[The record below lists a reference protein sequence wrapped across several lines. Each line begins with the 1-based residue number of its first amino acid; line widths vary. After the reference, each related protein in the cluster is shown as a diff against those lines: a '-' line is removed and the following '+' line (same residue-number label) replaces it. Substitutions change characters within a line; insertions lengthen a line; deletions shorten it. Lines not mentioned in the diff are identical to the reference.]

1 MIPRSYSRGLALQ
14 LNFIC
19 DAARRSRNGLKA
31 PKDANHDGY
40 IAHLVLFGFADSR
53 PILKCHLILG
63 IFHILMSSSSL
74 WQRFQ
79 QYFLYYRDLG
89 FSLDISRMK
98 FPDDFF
104 EKMRPKIDK
113 ASAAM
118 RALEAG
124 EIANPTENRM
134 VGHYWLRNTALAP
147 TPEICTEI
155 EQTIKR
161 IKAFAAD
168 IHSGKITAEDGKLF
182 KHVLLIGIGGSALG
196 PQFVSDALRSRRDPM
211 DIFFF
216 DNTDP
221 DGFDRVFEKIS
232 DELPQT
238 LVVVVSKSG
247 GTKETRN
254 GMLEAEAKFKKSGL
268 QFNKHAVAVTGV
280 GSDLD
285 KCAEKNGW
293 LTRFPM
299 HDWIGGRTSVMSAV
313 GLLPMALQGL
323 DIDDFLAGAAAM
335 DEHTRTQNVSQNAAM
350 LLALMWYYA
359 GNGKGDKDMVILP
372 YKDRLALFAKYLQQL
387 VMESL
392 GKEKDLDGK
401 IVHQGIAVYGNK
413 GSTDQHA
420 YVQQLRD
427 GILNFFVT
435 FIEVDKDRHNPAV
448 EIEDGVTSGDY
459 LHGFLR
465 GTRSALYESGR
476 ESITMSIPEAN
487 AFNIGALIALYER
500 AVGFYG
506 SLVNINAYDQP
517 GVEAGKKAAT
527 RLLELQKQVRA
538 KLTRGPGKTAE
549 EIARSID
556 ADPEDVFHV
565 LRHLANNDR
574 DIRVSRGE
582 EPADDQFSYAD

>member
-1 MIPRSYSRGLALQ
+1 MP
-14 LNFIC
+14 
-19 DAARRSRNGLKA
+19 
-31 PKDANHDGY
+31 
-40 IAHLVLFGFADSR
+40 
-53 PILKCHLILG
+53 
-63 IFHILMSSSSL
+63 SSSL

-79 QYFLYYRDLG
+79 RYFLYYRDLD
-89 FSLDISRMK
+89 FSLDISRLK
-98 FPDDFF
+98 FPEDFF
-104 EKMRPKIDK
+104 EKMQPKIGK
-113 ASAAM
+113 AFASM
-118 RALEAG
+118 RELEAG
-124 EIANPTENRM
+124 AIANPTEKRM
-134 VGHYWLRNTALAP
+134 VGHYWLRNPARAP
-147 TPEICTEI
+147 TAEIRQEI
-155 EQTIKR
+155 EETMNR
-161 IKAFAAD
+161 IKKFAED
-168 IHSGKITAEDGKLF
+168 IHAGKITAENGKRF
-182 KHVLLIGIGGSALG
+182 EHVLLIGIGGSALG
-196 PQFVSDALRSRRDPM
+196 PQLVADALGSAVDPM

-221 DGFDRVFEKIS
+221 NGFDRVFDRI
-232 DELPQT
+232 DALLPQT
-238 LVVVVSKSG
+238 LVLVVSKSG

-254 GMLEAEAKFKKSGL
+254 GMLETEARFKAKRL
-268 QFNKHAVAVTGV
+268 PFNKHAVAVTGV

-285 KCAEKNGW
+285 KHAEQNEW
-293 LTRFPM
+293 LARFPM
-299 HDWIGGRTSVMSAV
+299 YDWVGGRTSVMSAV
-313 GLLPMALQGL
+313 GLLPMALQGF
-323 DIDDFLAGAAAM
+323 DVDSFLAGATAM
-335 DEHTRTQNVSQNAAM
+335 DERTRVPDVTQNAAM

-372 YKDRLALFAKYLQQL
+372 YKDRLSLFAKYLQQL

-392 GKEKDLDGK
+392 GKEKDLDGN

-427 GILNFFVT
+427 GVINFFVT
-435 FIEVDKDRHNPAV
+435 VIEVDKDRRNPAI

-459 LHGFLR
+459 LHGFLL

-527 RLLELQKQVRA
+527 KLLQLQKQVRE
-538 KLTRGPGKTAE
+538 KLTAGAGKTAE

-556 ADPEDVFHV
+556 ADPEEVFHA
-565 LRHLANNDR
+565 LQHLASNDPH
-574 DIRVSRGE
+574 IRITSVE
-582 EPADDQFSYAD
+582 EMVDDKFSLEQ